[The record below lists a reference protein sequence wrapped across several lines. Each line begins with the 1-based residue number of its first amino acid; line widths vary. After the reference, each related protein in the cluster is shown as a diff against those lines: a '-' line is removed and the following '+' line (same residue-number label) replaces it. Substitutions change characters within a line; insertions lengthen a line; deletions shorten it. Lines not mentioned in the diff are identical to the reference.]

1 MWIKI
6 GSNMRVSLKYHD
18 NKLTSTTTHLRGM
31 PVFAHDFK
39 MVMEKK
45 KKCYR
50 KKSDVNV
57 ERYRLC
63 EMPFEDGTMI

>member
-45 KKCYR
+45 KKMLQKKIRR
-50 KKSDVNV
+50 KCGAIQALRNA
-57 ERYRLC
+57 L
-63 EMPFEDGTMI
+63 